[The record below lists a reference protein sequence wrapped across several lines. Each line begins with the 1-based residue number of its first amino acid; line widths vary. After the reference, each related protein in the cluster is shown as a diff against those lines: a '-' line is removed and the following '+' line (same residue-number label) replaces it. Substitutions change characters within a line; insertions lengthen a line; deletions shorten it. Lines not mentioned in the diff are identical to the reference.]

1 MDSTSN
7 PVARPSTAEKMF
19 VVFALLLSTGA
30 FMNLMITPGENV
42 DDAAGMVVMQ
52 VLWALIDV
60 ATVILLFRHCK
71 GFAKVLLKEPLLIA
85 LVGLA
90 LTSVF
95 WSDAPELT
103 VRRSVAL
110 LGTVLIGAYLALRF
124 PLRQQL
130 RLIGTMCWIVIV
142 LSIIFNLLGLGAAV
156 DQEVGWIGVFVQ
168 KNQLGATMVLS
179 ALVFLC
185 LLKTELEKSFFT
197 AVGLTLSTVLIWLS
211 HSMTAAIVFVLCLL
225 IIPLSSILRRGI
237 GWAVTTIL
245 VTGALGTSAV
255 LWVMANLD
263 MATQAVG
270 KDVTLTGRLQ
280 LWVMS
285 IAMALRK
292 PWFGYGYNA
301 FWLGPGSPSAHIWK
315 VLHWQ
320 VPHAHNGFLEIWL
333 ELGLA
338 GVTVFLWGYLVYL
351 VKALRWLRISP
362 ELFASWPF
370 IFLAFLFLTNLTQ
383 SSFISRNT
391 ISLILYVAVALTA
404 SGRSPMGTG
413 LSVSDRTLLFE
424 EQ

>member
-7 PVARPSTAEKMF
+7 PVASPSTAEKMF

-30 FMNLMITPGENV
+30 FMNLMVTPGENV
-42 DDAAGMVVMQ
+42 DDASGMVVMQ
-52 VLWALIDV
+52 VLWVLIDV
-60 ATVILLFRHCK
+60 ATVFLLIRHCK

-90 LTSVF
+90 LTSVL
-95 WSDAPELT
+95 WSEAPGLT

-110 LGTVLIGAYLALRF
+110 LGTVLIGTYLALRF

-142 LSIIFNLLGLGAAV
+142 LSFIFQILGLGAAV
-156 DQEVGWIGVFVQ
+156 DREVGWIGVFVQ
-168 KNQLGATMVLS
+168 KNQLGVIMVLS

-185 LLKTELEKSFFT
+185 LLRTELEKSFLT
-197 AVGLTLSTVLIWLS
+197 AVGLTLSTALIWLS

-263 MATQAVG
+263 LATQAVG

-285 IAMALRK
+285 VVMALRR

-301 FWLGPGSPSAHIWK
+301 FWLGPGSPSAQIWK

-338 GVTVFLWGYLVYL
+338 GVTLFVCGYLVYL
-351 VKALRWLRISP
+351 AKALRWLRISP

-404 SGRSPMGTG
+404 SGRSPMGTA
-413 LSVSDRTLLFE
+413 LSVSDRTL
-424 EQ
+424 